1 MRPYVIERTVAATL
15 RRTGIEKRLVL
26 DGKPPKAHTR
36 SVEALQRATLTALN
50 VNQALLT
57 GAVDSIKTIA
67 KQDDVN
73 ERNLGHLLKLAFL
86 SPDTITRIVN
96 GDIAAEE
103 DLQLTAL
110 KQRKSPL
117 IWR

>member
-26 DGKPPKAHTR
+26 DGKPPKAHPR